1 MTDTITAGSI
11 WIEGSTHLPESMQLQ
26 NRPDSSGWAP
36 LNGTRSTFEKEVRDA
51 GWTLFFMAGEIKTT
65 AFGFDKQKSLRAAF
79 QRLTANVKSHNCN
92 GIEIN
97 QVTAKS
103 FLKVPY
109 VTVSAHA
116 RHIQKGSTFSDPI
129 LTDSI

>member
-92 GIEIN
+92 G
-97 QVTAKS
+97 KS